1 MEKQQEVTFAKLMD
15 HMELLNAIPEVDVSD
30 FRLTVPEINRPAL
43 QLTGFFEDF
52 AKERVQVM
60 GNVEFAYLN
69 TISSDERKDAFENF
83 LAQGIPCII
92 MTNGHEPPVEL
103 IPLAI
108 KYNTPVLISEK
119 RTAMFTAEI
128 IRWLRV
134 ELAPFKAIHGVL
146 VDVYGEG
153 VLLIGESGIGKSEAA
168 LELVRRGHRL
178 VSDDVVKLRS
188 VSSETLIG
196 EAPDIT
202 KHFIELRGI
211 GVINIKSL
219 FGIECVEDTHV
230 VDLVINLV
238 EWEKGKDYNRLG
250 LENEYVEFL
259 GHKIVSHTIP
269 IRPGRNI
276 AVITETAA
284 VNHRQKKMG
293 YNAAEDLYQ
302 RVQQN
307 LVKNNQ

>member
-1 MEKQQEVTFAKLMD
+1 MEKQEITFSKLME
-15 HMELLNAIPEVDVSD
+15 HMELKNAIPEVDVSD
-30 FRLTVPEINRPAL
+30 FKLTVPEINRPAL

-52 AKERVQVM
+52 ANERVQVM

-69 TISSDERKDAFENF
+69 TITSEERAVAFENF
-83 LAQGIPCII
+83 LSRNIPCII

-103 IPLAI
+103 IRPAI
-108 KYNTPVLISEK
+108 KYNVPVLISEK
-119 RTAMFTAEI
+119 RTAMVTAEI

-134 ELAPFKAIHGVL
+134 ELAPFIAIHGVL

-153 VLLIGESGIGKSEAA
+153 VLLTGESGIGKSEAA

-188 VSSETLIG
+188 VSESTLIG
-196 EAPDIT
+196 EAPDMT

-230 VDLVINLV
+230 IDLVINLV

-250 LENEYVEFL
+250 LENEYVEYL
-259 GHKIVSHTIP
+259 GHKIVAHTIP

-293 YNAAEDLYQ
+293 YNAAEELYQ
-302 RVQQN
+302 RVQQS
-307 LVKNNQ
+307 LIRKKD